1 MSRETLNM
9 NKKTNASIMNTSI
22 PNAQE
27 KTCAAAAALEAAPQ
41 PPKESLWYT
50 LLKVIVAI
58 ATALAGA
65 FGLQSCLRP

>member
-1 MSRETLNM
+1 
-9 NKKTNASIMNTSI
+9 MNTST

-27 KTCAAAAALEAAPQ
+27 KTCAAAVLGAAPQ